1 MSSAAAPTTFCF
13 EAIKRAAPRPAKPAQ
28 RPLPYTKYTSPYHE
42 FSRTQRPLLPTNMKG
57 TDREKAIGQMWRE
70 LSEAERAAFKQGL
83 KPEPSSGRGGLRV
96 WAPVPPALTTTLPTP
111 PSVAVTVIALAPGCA
126 PAVSVAAS
134 VAVTV
139 VAAVPPVAIAAEV
152 IAEVVAV
159 EVIAEEVIT
168 EDTPAQTASSAHAWT
183 QATPELVQ
191 APELD
196 PGQAAGQAWVQQK
209 VSYPHPNTHPN
220 YTLTLTSD
228 PSTNL

>member
-1 MSSAAAPTTFCF
+1 MP
-13 EAIKRAAPRPAKPAQ
+13 P
-28 RPLPYTKYTSPYHE
+28 
-42 FSRTQRPLLPTNMKG
+42 NMKNA
-57 TDREKAIGQMWRE
+57 DREKAIGQMWKG
-70 LSEAERAAFKQGL
+70 LSGAERAAFERGL

-96 WAPVPPALTTTLPTP
+96 WAPVPPALTTRLPTP
-111 PSVAVTVIALAPGCA
+111 PSVAVTVTVLAPGCA
-126 PAVSVAAS
+126 PAASVAAS

-152 IAEVVAV
+152 IAEVIAV
-159 EVIAEEVIT
+159 EVIAEEVIA

-209 VSYPHPNTHPN
+209 VSYAHPNTHPN

>member
-1 MSSAAAPTTFCF
+1 MP
-13 EAIKRAAPRPAKPAQ
+13 P
-28 RPLPYTKYTSPYHE
+28 
-42 FSRTQRPLLPTNMKG
+42 NMKNA
-57 TDREKAIGQMWRE
+57 DREKAIGQMWKG
-70 LSEAERAAFKQGL
+70 LSVAERAAFERGL

-96 WAPVPPALTTTLPTP
+96 WAPVPPALTTTLPTS

-139 VAAVPPVAIAAEV
+139 VAAVPPVANAAEV

-209 VSYPHPNTHPN
+209 VSYAHPNTHPN